1 MQKEI
6 ISLLLHYAKP
16 YKIRVSLL
24 AFNSALTVFI
34 GAFVGPLMIAV
45 ILESIQ
51 RGDASL
57 SGLMTPIILYATT
70 QLYGEMIGWR
80 INLYLIWTFEASAQ
94 KDLYRSIFNKLANE
108 SLAFHADRFGGSLVS
123 QTNKLTGSF
132 ERFWDTI
139 IFQFVPVMTSIVA
152 TIVIMSFVFWQ
163 YAVFILI
170 LSSPSQH
177 CNDRSTCR
185 HGCECTCSK
194 ISWYRR
200 HRAQ

>member
-6 ISLLLHYAKP
+6 ISLLFHYARP
-16 YKIRVSLL
+16 YRIRVSLL

-34 GAFVGPLMIAV
+34 GAFIGPLFIAS

-51 RGDASL
+51 RGDATV
-57 SGLMTPIILYATT
+57 SGLIVPIAYYAAT

-94 KDLYRSIFNKLANE
+94 KELYRSIFNKLANE

-139 IFQFVPVMTSIVA
+139 ILSI
-152 TIVIMSFVFWQ
+152 
-163 YAVFILI
+163 
-170 LSSPSQH
+170 
-177 CNDRSTCR
+177 
-185 HGCECTCSK
+185 
-194 ISWYRR
+194 
-200 HRAQ
+200 